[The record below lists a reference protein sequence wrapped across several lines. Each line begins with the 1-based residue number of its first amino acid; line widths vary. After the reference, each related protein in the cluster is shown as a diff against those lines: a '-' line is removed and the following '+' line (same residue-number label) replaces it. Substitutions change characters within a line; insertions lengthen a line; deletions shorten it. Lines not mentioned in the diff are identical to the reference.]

1 MIKSYCFTYTAP
13 EDYIS
18 VSQPA
23 ALSVNFESDKFT
35 TTITITTQNDRMFEA
50 NETFFVRLQSTGLTN
65 VSLIRDTAEVTIVSD
80 DGRLLY
86 FLA

>member
-1 MIKSYCFTYTAP
+1 MIKFYCFTYAAP

-18 VSQPA
+18 VSQPE

-65 VSLIRDTAEVTIVSD
+65 VSIIRDTAEVTIVSD